1 MSASVLIVDDDKS
14 VRMALRMALDGKYQT
29 FAANSGAEALK
40 QVEMKTPDMVLLD
53 IGLPDMDGIN
63 VLRRLKAHS
72 PDVVVI
78 MITAVEQVKT
88 IVEAIRLGAYDY
100 LIKPVDIQDL
110 LLTLQNAFE
119 SRKLKEQIR
128 TIQKPSIEQYHY
140 DVLEQSPKIRAA
152 IQIARKVSANPGIP
166 VLITGESGSGK
177 GVMAKTIH
185 YSSSE
190 KPGPFVT
197 VNCGAISAGLIES
210 ELFGYDRGAFTGAAM
225 EGKKGCFELAAGGTL
240 LLDEIG
246 AMPIEAQVKLLGVL
260 EDRFFYRVGGSH
272 IIDVC
277 ARIIAATNINLE
289 TAVQQGEFRK
299 DLFYRLNVVRIDIPP
314 LRERRE
320 DIPYFINKF
329 MSYFNVK
336 FGKCFKYIAP
346 EAESAF
352 IAHHWPGNVREL
364 RNMIERIILLEE
376 DDTIRVEY
384 LPIVNPIEVEPELF
398 QDESF
403 DSIDY
408 LEASKSLIQEALKR
422 TGNNVLAASRLLNLP
437 AHKLRYRIKKHD
449 IKI

>member
-1 MSASVLIVDDDKS
+1 LNASVLIVDDDKS
-14 VRMALRMALDGKYQT
+14 VRMALRMALDGKYHT
-29 FAANSGAEALK
+29 LAADSGAEAFK
-40 QVEMKTPDMVLLD
+40 QVEKKAPDMVLLD
-53 IGLPDMDGIN
+53 IGLPDIDGIN

-72 PDVVVI
+72 PDTVVI
-78 MITAVEQVKT
+78 MITAVEQVKA
-88 IVEAIRLGAYDY
+88 IVEAVRLGAYDY

-119 SRKLKEQIR
+119 NRKLKEQIR
-128 TIQKPSIEQYHY
+128 IIQKPSVEQYHY

-152 IQIARKVSANPGIP
+152 IQIARKVSVNPDIP

-185 YSSSE
+185 YGSCD

-225 EGKKGCFELAAGGTL
+225 EGKKGCFEAASGGTL

-246 AMPIEAQVKLLGVL
+246 AMPLAAQVKLLGVL
-260 EDRFFYRVGGSH
+260 EDRFFYRVGGTQ
-272 IIDVC
+272 IIDVV

-289 TAVQQGEFRK
+289 TAVEQGDFRK

-329 MSYFNVK
+329 MSYFNAK
-336 FGKCFKYIAP
+336 FRKHFKYIAP
-346 EAESAF
+346 EAEAAF

-376 DDTIRVEY
+376 DDTLRVEH

-422 TGNNVLAASRLLNLP
+422 TGSNVLAASRLLNLP
-437 AHKLRYRIKKHD
+437 AHKLRYRIKKYE

>member
-1 MSASVLIVDDDKS
+1 MNASVLIVDDDKS
-14 VRMALRMALDGKYQT
+14 VRMALRMALDGKYHT
-29 FAANSGAEALK
+29 LSADSGAEALK
-40 QVEMKTPDMVLLD
+40 QAEMKAPDMVLLD
-53 IGLPDMDGIN
+53 IGLPDIDGIN
-63 VLRRLKAHS
+63 VLRRLRVFS
-72 PDVVVI
+72 PDTVVI
-78 MITAVEQVKT
+78 MITAVEEVKT
-88 IVEAIRLGAYDY
+88 IVEAVRLGAYDY

-119 SRKLKEQIR
+119 NRKLKEQIR
-128 TIQKPSIEQYHY
+128 TIQKSSIEQYHY
-140 DVLEQSPKIRAA
+140 DVLEKSPKIRAA
-152 IQIARKVSANPGIP
+152 IQIARKVSVNPDIP

-197 VNCGAISAGLIES
+197 INCGAISAGLIES
-210 ELFGYDRGAFTGAAM
+210 ELFGYDRGAFTGAAT
-225 EGKKGCFELAAGGTL
+225 EGKKGCFEAASGGTL

-246 AMPIEAQVKLLGVL
+246 AMPLAAQVKLLGVL
-260 EDRFFYRVGGSH
+260 EDRIFYRVGGIH
-272 IIDVC
+272 IIDVA

-289 TAVQQGEFRK
+289 AAVEQGDFRK

-329 MSYFNVK
+329 MSYFNAK
-336 FGKCFKYIAP
+336 FGKCFKYISP
-346 EAESAF
+346 EAEAAF

-364 RNMIERIILLEE
+364 RNMIERVILLED
-376 DDTIRVEY
+376 DDTIRVEH
-384 LPIVNPIEVEPELF
+384 LPFMDIIESGPELF

-422 TGNNVLAASRLLNLP
+422 TGGNVLAASRLLNLP
-437 AHKLRYRIKKHD
+437 AHKLRYRIKKYE